1 MQTHQYN
8 LHLVILNLHP
18 VIHNLHPLQVML
30 NKLAWSSGNMVLNI
44 FVIVTAQQ
52 QPQPKQQNNQ
62 NCS

>member
-30 NKLAWSSGNMVLNI
+30 NKLACSSGNMVLDI
-44 FVIVTAQQ
+44 FVIVTAQ
-52 QPQPKQQNNQ
+52 
-62 NCS
+62 